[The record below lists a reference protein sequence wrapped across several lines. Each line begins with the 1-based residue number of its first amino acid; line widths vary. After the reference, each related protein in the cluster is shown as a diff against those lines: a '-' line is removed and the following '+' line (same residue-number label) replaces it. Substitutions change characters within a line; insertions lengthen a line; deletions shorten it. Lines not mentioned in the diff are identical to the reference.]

1 MPSRFSTLLLL
12 LAISSGCVR
21 ENFFQPDARLVTD
34 STPVATDSVLVT
46 AGRHYQRGPI
56 HNLLLGKH
64 YRPVWATPVWVPVFD
79 PATAVPGGLKP
90 GKLGGGFQS
99 TSMTVLGTGGRE
111 YALRSIDKDP
121 FKTLPKIFRKTF
133 ALNLV
138 RDATSAANPYG
149 SFVVAPLAEAAGLL
163 HTTPRPFYVRPDED
177 GLGEESKLFQRK
189 LVLLE
194 EKFEDKASLTPA
206 FGNATDLLE
215 SDNVLRDR
223 FADPTHRVDQ
233 IAFARARLFD
243 LWIGDWDR
251 HEGQWSWAVYPDANG
266 PTIYRPVPQ
275 DRDQAFF
282 RFKDGIIPWIVSRPF
297 FVGKFRTFRP
307 EYESIEGMTQ
317 NSRFVDERFLNEVT
331 SADFQRLATELQKSV
346 DDAAIANALK
356 RFPAPVFAQE
366 GAYIG
371 QALEARRA
379 KLPWAANEF
388 YRLLARHV
396 TVVGTDLDERFV
408 VRRLSDSTTA
418 VTVYTLGG
426 KSDRDSVFYQ
436 RVFRT
441 NETKEITLHGLEGK
455 DVFEINGE
463 VRRGPRINIYGGPN
477 SDKVT
482 DSSRVQGLS
491 KKTRYYDTHS
501 DNDLTKS
508 KETWDR
514 TDKGVKMHAYDR
526 EGT

>member
-1 MPSRFSTLLLL
+1 MPPRLSTLLLL
-12 LAISSGCVR
+12 LAFSTGCAR
-21 ENFFQPDARLVTD
+21 ENFFQPDARLDATSD
-34 STPVATDSVLVT
+34 PAATDSVLVT
-46 AGRHYQRGPI
+46 AGRHYQRGPV

-64 YRPVWATPVWVPVFD
+64 YRPVWATPVWVPVLN
-79 PATAVPGGLKP
+79 PATAVPGGLTP

-99 TSMTVLGTGGRE
+99 TSMTVLGPDGRE

-121 FKTLPKIFRKTF
+121 FRTLPKIFRKTF

-163 HTTPRPFYVRPDED
+163 HTTPRPFYVRSDET
-177 GLGEESKLFQRK
+177 GLGEESALFQGK

-206 FGNATDLLE
+206 FGKATDLLE
-215 SDNVLRDR
+215 SDDLLRDR
-223 FADPTHRVDQ
+223 FADPAHRVDQ
-233 IAFARARLFD
+233 VAFARARLFD

-251 HEGQWSWAVYPDANG
+251 HEGQWSWAAYPDANG
-266 PTIYRPVPQ
+266 ITTYRPVPQ

-297 FVGKFRTFRP
+297 LVGKFRTFRP
-307 EYESIEGMTQ
+307 EYESLEGMTQ
-317 NSRFVDERFLNEVT
+317 NSRFIDERFLNEVT
-331 SADFQRLATELQKSV
+331 AADFQRLATDLQTRL
-346 DDAAIANALK
+346 DDAVIADALK
-356 RFPAPVFAQE
+356 RFPPPVFARE
-366 GAYIG
+366 GAYI
-371 QALEARRA
+371 QKSLQARRA
-379 KLPWAANEF
+379 NLPTAANAF

-396 TVVGTDLDERFV
+396 TVVGTDQNERFV
-408 VRRLSDSTTA
+408 VRRLTDSTTA

-426 KSDRDSVFYQ
+426 KSDRDSVFYN
-436 RVFRT
+436 RVFRSD
-441 NETKEITLHGLEGK
+441 ETQEITLHGLEGK
-455 DVFEINGE
+455 DVFELSGE

-482 DSSRVQGLS
+482 DSTQVRGLS

-501 DNDLTKS
+501 DNELTKS
-508 KETWDR
+508 KETRDK
-514 TDKGVKMHAYDR
+514 TEKGVKMHAYDR